1 MVAQVISKVQ
11 KYMRVKMRKL
21 QSEISKL
28 HQPKITKK
36 KKKGLRNK
44 KIAVDEKSVSSKI

>member
-1 MVAQVISKVQ
+1 MVAQVISKAQ

-28 HQPKITKK
+28 NKPKITKK
-36 KKKGLRNK
+36 KKKK
-44 KIAVDEKSVSSKI
+44 KASATRKENSS